1 MIVVPPTTSDST
13 VGLRR
18 ASSARGTAMTSPT
31 STETTV
37 IQRCWTVAS
46 VSSGR

>member
-1 MIVVPPTTSDST
+1 MIVVPPTTMDST

-18 ASSARGTAMTSPT
+18 ASRARGTASARPS
-31 STETTV
+31 STDTTV
-37 IQRCWTVAS
+37 IQTCWIVAS